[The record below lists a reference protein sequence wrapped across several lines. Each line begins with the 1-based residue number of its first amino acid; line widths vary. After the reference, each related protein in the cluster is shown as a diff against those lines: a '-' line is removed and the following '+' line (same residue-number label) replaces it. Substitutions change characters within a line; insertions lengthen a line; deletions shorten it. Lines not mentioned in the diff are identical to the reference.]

1 MEKQFRTTMIALLD
15 DAHGVNEEGY
25 VALGQFAK
33 DNNFSIVDIC
43 NAVEAIEGRYF
54 LNEDHGI
61 EA

>member
-1 MEKQFRTTMIALLD
+1 METQFRKTLITLLD
-15 DAHGVNEEGY
+15 DSEGINEDGY

-33 DNNFSIVDIC
+33 ENNFSIVDIC
-43 NAVEAIEGRYF
+43 SEVERLNGRYF

>member
-1 MEKQFRTTMIALLD
+1 METQFRKTLIALLD
-15 DAHGVNEEGY
+15 DSEGINEAGY
-25 VALGQFAK
+25 VALGQFAN

-43 NAVEAIEGRYF
+43 LAVEAIEGRYF

>member
-1 MEKQFRTTMIALLD
+1 METQFRKTLIALLD
-15 DAHGVNEEGY
+15 DSEGINEAGY
-25 VALGQFAK
+25 VALGQFAN

-43 NAVEAIEGRYF
+43 SAVEVIEGRYF

>member
-1 MEKQFRTTMIALLD
+1 MIALLD